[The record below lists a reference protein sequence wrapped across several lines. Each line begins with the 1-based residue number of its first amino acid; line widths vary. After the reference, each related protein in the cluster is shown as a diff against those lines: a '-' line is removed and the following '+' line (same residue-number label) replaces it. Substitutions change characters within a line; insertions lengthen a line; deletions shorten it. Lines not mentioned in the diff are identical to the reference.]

1 MERLKRLVFPA
12 LLLLAA
18 YYAVFG
24 GEHSIFGVRRTRALL
39 VEQAAELD
47 RTRALVDS
55 LRLRTDSLENDPVAL
70 ERLARER
77 FGMVRDG
84 EVLYRFV
91 EEEDGGEAA
100 GPEES
105 EAGR

>member
-1 MERLKRLVFPA
+1 MERLKRLILPG

-24 GEHSIFGVRRTRALL
+24 GEYSIFEVRKTRALL
-39 VEQAAELD
+39 VEEAAELD
-47 RTRALVDS
+47 RARAVVDS
-55 LRLRTDSLENDPVAL
+55 LRMRADSLENDPAAL

-77 FGMVRDG
+77 FGMVQDG

-91 EEEDGGEAA
+91 EESGEAA
-100 GPEES
+100 PEDAEPD
-105 EAGR
+105 R

>member
-1 MERLKRLVFPA
+1 VERLKRLILPT
-12 LLLLAA
+12 LLVLAA

-24 GEHSIFGVRRTRALL
+24 GEHSIFAVRRTRALL
-39 VEQAAELD
+39 VEQAAELE
-47 RTRALVDS
+47 RMRAVVDS
-55 LRLRTDSLENDPVAL
+55 LRLRADSLENDPVAL

-91 EEEDGGEAA
+91 EEESGDAVAEEA
-100 GPEES
+100 ETD
-105 EAGR
+105 R

>member
-1 MERLKRLVFPA
+1 VERLKRLIFPA
-12 LLLLAA
+12 LLLLAV

-24 GEHSIFGVRRTRALL
+24 GEHSIFEVRRTRALL

-47 RTRALVDS
+47 RTRAVVDS
-55 LRLRTDSLENDPVAL
+55 LRLRADSLENDPAVL

-77 FGMVRDG
+77 FGMVQDG

-91 EEEDGGEAA
+91 D
-100 GPEES
+100 EES
-105 EAGR
+105 TEAETEEAESGR